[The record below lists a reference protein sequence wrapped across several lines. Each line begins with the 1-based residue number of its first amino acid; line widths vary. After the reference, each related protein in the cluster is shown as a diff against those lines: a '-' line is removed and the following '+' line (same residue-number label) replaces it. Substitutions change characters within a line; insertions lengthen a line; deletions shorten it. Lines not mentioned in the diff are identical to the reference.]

1 RVRTLTALEDGSG
14 VLASVEMQKDTK
26 PYLTDK
32 LKFWLV
38 KPNVGFSGISGLD
51 TLLSGAY
58 IQVDGSEEVKTGNST
73 RYFKALVGAPPV
85 DIASGLLVYKLVTSN
100 ASGVNKGALIYHRNI
115 LVGAVHDVQL
125 SNDNQS
131 VEITI
136 AIEPTFKGL
145 VKRASR
151 FWSVSGIQATID
163 MSGVKVQ
170 SNGLVPLLIGG
181 VAFSSPPKSAAAD
194 EFSLFRLY
202 ANADAARDSLEVRLT
217 FSPGA
222 DIKVGSGIYL
232 NSQKVGV
239 IDSLDWEGNFEYL
252 SAKAKLSMEM
262 VPLMKADTQFWLDTP
277 ALSMDDMSV
286 GKFIQGTVIR
296 MIPGTGGS
304 RSEFEVLEQSP
315 NKRWA
320 QSGLHLNLTS
330 KDAYGLSKNSLIY
343 YQSQKI
349 GEIQWV
355 DFDPA
360 NKLFT
365 LDALIYPKYEK
376 MLGQDTAFYNSSGIH
391 FNADLLGAKRGV
403 KISVP
408 SVGQMISGGI
418 GVHLGA
424 QSEHTPLTQKS
435 KLKLYKNLEAALSI
449 SNPEQADFYLQ
460 SKDLLSPVI
469 NSPVYYKQFEIGR
482 VSAVTLAK
490 NASHS
495 TITLTIKDQFK
506 TLIRQN
512 SLFWMKPA
520 LDIRASIHGVQVQ
533 AAPLMS
539 MLSGGIELST
549 IDAAT
554 PAASLPAKKGT
565 TFTLFKNADV
575 TEQPGQLIT
584 LTINKDTTLKV
595 GAPVKYRGFEVGKVT
610 TVKLLPD
617 LSGVEARVELDGG
630 YYQHFN
636 RDDTIYWLV
645 QPKLGLNGIKNVAA
659 TVFGDSLAV
668 NKGHGSEQTHFVVS
682 KSNLNNIKGL
692 AIVLEAAQLGS
703 LSEGDP
709 VLYKQLRV
717 GEVTQTDLS
726 QDSTKLLIDAVI
738 YPQYRHLV
746 SVGSKFWN
754 ASGVKVD
761 VGLFSGV
768 QIDTQT
774 LESIVAGGISF
785 ATLFVGEKVDGE
797 EAGGEQVVPGHLF
810 ILHQKSQPNWST
822 GVIIPIEQ

>member
-1 RVRTLTALEDGSG
+1 
-14 VLASVEMQKDTK
+14 
-26 PYLTDK
+26 
-32 LKFWLV
+32 
-38 KPNVGFSGISGLD
+38 NVGFSGISGLD

-115 LVGAVHDVQL
+115 LVGAVHDVQR

-136 AIEPTFKGL
+136 AIEPKFKNL

-151 FWSVSGIQATID
+151 FWSISGIQATID

-194 EFSLFRLY
+194 EFTLFRLY

-304 RSEFEVLEQSP
+304 RSEFQVLDQSP
-315 NKRWA
+315 YKRWA

-330 KDAYGLSKNSLIY
+330 KDAYGLGRNSLIY

-355 DFDPA
+355 DFDPT

-376 MLGQDTAFYNSSGIH
+376 MLGQDTAFYNLSGIH
-391 FNADLLGAKRGV
+391 FNADLLGANRGV
-403 KISVP
+403 KMSVP
-408 SVGQMISGGI
+408 SVPQMISGGI

-449 SNPEQADFYLQ
+449 GNPEQADFYLQ

-520 LDIRASIHGVQVQ
+520 LDIRASIHGVQVR
-533 AAPLMS
+533 AAP
-539 MLSGGIELST
+539 
-549 IDAAT
+549 
-554 PAASLPAKKGT
+554 
-565 TFTLFKNADV
+565 
-575 TEQPGQLIT
+575 
-584 LTINKDTTLKV
+584 
-595 GAPVKYRGFEVGKVT
+595 
-610 TVKLLPD
+610 
-617 LSGVEARVELDGG
+617 
-630 YYQHFN
+630 
-636 RDDTIYWLV
+636 
-645 QPKLGLNGIKNVAA
+645 
-659 TVFGDSLAV
+659 
-668 NKGHGSEQTHFVVS
+668 
-682 KSNLNNIKGL
+682 
-692 AIVLEAAQLGS
+692 
-703 LSEGDP
+703 
-709 VLYKQLRV
+709 
-717 GEVTQTDLS
+717 
-726 QDSTKLLIDAVI
+726 
-738 YPQYRHLV
+738 
-746 SVGSKFWN
+746 
-754 ASGVKVD
+754 
-761 VGLFSGV
+761 
-768 QIDTQT
+768 
-774 LESIVAGGISF
+774 
-785 ATLFVGEKVDGE
+785 
-797 EAGGEQVVPGHLF
+797 
-810 ILHQKSQPNWST
+810 
-822 GVIIPIEQ
+822 